1 MRNPNEP
8 MLVVDLK
15 LKDNKG
21 MLKDCV
27 VYEKDERGQ
36 LPIQDKD
43 KLNEIINSNKY
54 IAFQNRYVSGK
65 TYFENIEEYLIKTIL
80 SSEF

>member
-8 MLVVDLK
+8 MLVVDFK

-21 MLKDCV
+21 MIKDCV
-27 VYEKDERGQ
+27 VYEKDEKGQ

-43 KLNEIINSNKY
+43 KLNEVINSNSC
-54 IAFQNRYVSGK
+54 ILFQNRCVSGK
-65 TYFENIEEYLIKTIL
+65 TYLENIEEYLIKTIL